1 MRRILAAF
9 LSAGLLFTMFPG
21 AAMGEALPE
30 ATFAACAAADAVLLG
45 AVCVGVGLMTGAD
58 AMRVYSTLDERYNIS
73 AYQQAYTQYAG
84 ELMDAVS
91 EALQSPAA

>member
-1 MRRILAAF
+1 
-9 LSAGLLFTMFPG
+9 
-21 AAMGEALPE
+21 
-30 ATFAACAAADAVLLG
+30 
-45 AVCVGVGLMTGAD
+45 MTGAD

>member
-1 MRRILAAF
+1 MKKAGRVVLIIVLA
-9 LSAGLLFTMFPG
+9 
-21 AAMGEALPE
+21 
-30 ATFAACAAADAVLLG
+30 AVLLG

-73 AYQQAYTQYAG
+73 AYQEAYTQYFT
-84 ELMDAVS
+84 ETMNAVT

>member
-1 MRRILAAF
+1 MKKAGRIVLIIV
-9 LSAGLLFTMFPG
+9 LV
-21 AAMGEALPE
+21 
-30 ATFAACAAADAVLLG
+30 AVLLG